1 MLKLRVEDKN
11 PYLQGELK
19 EVMEENIDIFRSVL
33 KGEDEYVDS
42 LGWFSVDKWAGYEEV
57 QKLKK
62 LAAHIRENADAFV
75 IIGVGGS
82 NNAARAVIEA
92 LQTDDKVKIIYMGNT
107 LSPWELQKALKEL
120 EGKSVYIDCIAKNFE
135 TLEPGASFRVLRKFL
150 SDKYQEKANERI
162 IATGT
167 KGSPLEKLC
176 QEQGYTFLEFPEDVG
191 GRFSAMTAVGLL
203 PMAVAGIDIEKLVSG
218 ALDMQ
223 KYLTSGEMMGNP
235 AYQYACLR
243 NLYYKKGYKIEMLAS
258 FEPQFRWFYK
268 WWIQLFGESE
278 GKDNKGLFPSSGDFC
293 EELHAM
299 GQYIQDGAP
308 LLFETF
314 LDVREKNASL
324 APVAD
329 MVADGFDY
337 LNGKEFWEI
346 NKASFHATVKAHREK
361 LPCLI
366 LEIERLDEYAFG
378 ELFYFFLFSCY
389 VSARILGVN
398 PFDQPGVEAYKRWMF
413 EALGK
418 DRKIS

>member
-1 MLKLRVEDKN
+1 MLNLRIEDKN
-11 PYLQGELK
+11 PHLKDELN
-19 EVMEENIDIFRSVL
+19 EIMEENKAVFRSVL
-33 KGEDEYVDS
+33 DGESEYVDS
-42 LGWFSVDKWAGYEEV
+42 LGWFSVDKWANPKEV
-57 QKLKK
+57 KK
-62 LAAHIRENADAFV
+62 LQELAVHIREKADVFV
-75 IIGVGGS
+75 IVGVGGS
-82 NNAARAVIEA
+82 NNAARSVIEA
-92 LQTDDKVKIIYMGNT
+92 LQSDDKVKIVYMGNT

-203 PMAVAGIDIEKLVSG
+203 PMAVAGIDIEKLVLG
-218 ALDMQ
+218 ASDMQ
-223 KYLTSGEMMGNP
+223 KYLTSGEIAGNP

-278 GKDNKGLFPSSGDFC
+278 GKDNKGLFPSAGDFC

-299 GQYIQDGAP
+299 GQYIQDGTP

-314 LDVREKNASL
+314 LDVQEKNSSL
-324 APVAD
+324 GPAPDKVS
-329 MVADGFDY
+329 DGFDY

-389 VSARILGVN
+389 VSARILEVN

-418 DRKIS
+418 G

>member
-1 MLKLRVEDKN
+1 MLNLRIEDKN
-11 PYLQGELK
+11 PHLKDELN
-19 EVMEENIDIFRSVL
+19 EIMEENKAVFRSVL
-33 KGEDEYVDS
+33 DGESEYVDS
-42 LGWFSVDKWAGYEEV
+42 LGWFSVDKWANPKEV
-57 QKLKK
+57 KK
-62 LAAHIRENADAFV
+62 LQELAVHIREKADVFV
-75 IIGVGGS
+75 IVGVGGS
-82 NNAARAVIEA
+82 NNAARSVIEA
-92 LQTDDKVKIIYMGNT
+92 LQSDDKVKIVYMGNT

-223 KYLTSGEMMGNP
+223 KYLTRGEMMGNP

-389 VSARILGVN
+389 VSARILEVN

-418 DRKIS
+418 G